1 MICTVCKNNN
11 AASHYC
17 TDSVCT
23 SEDYTE
29 LLCSECVET
38 HKKQRATRD
47 HIISALS
54 LNICTVREKNN
65 DASHYCSDSVCTS
78 EEYTEYL
85 CLECVET
92 HKRQRATR
100 NHIINAISVPENSP
114 ISPGPPPIPPKSY
127 PISESYLKNI
137 DDDYHD
143 FDNDYND
150 DLYDEIYEE
159 IWDVPQQSYIP
170 DIPAAPFVPVHSPAP
185 IAPKKSDIPT
195 APPPAPIVP
204 VPTPLF
210 TPKRDPMHE
219 VYKPML
225 LPKKETPLRRPAVS
239 PKTSGTVP

>member
-17 TDSVCT
+17 TDSVST
-23 SEDYTE
+23 SKDYTE

-54 LNICTVREKNN
+54 LNICTVCEKNN

-100 NHIINAISVPENSP
+100 NHIINAVSAPANSP
-114 ISPGPPPIPPKSY
+114 ISPVPPPIPPKIY

-143 FDNDYND
+143 FNNDYND
-150 DLYDEIYEE
+150 DLYDDYNDYHIRRMRITMITADCHGE
-159 IWDVPQQSYIP
+159 
-170 DIPAAPFVPVHSPAP
+170 
-185 IAPKKSDIPT
+185 PT
-195 APPPAPIVP
+195 VTFSNCDDDDYHIDFHGNV
-204 VPTPLF
+204 
-210 TPKRDPMHE
+210 E
-219 VYKPML
+219 QIC
-225 LPKKETPLRRPAVS
+225 
-239 PKTSGTVP
+239 